1 VKSWLRHF
9 YLYAMQLIFATNNAH
24 KLHEAKVA
32 LGDSIEILSLADINF
47 TGEPEET
54 EPTIEGN
61 ALLKARHLYAATG
74 QNCFADDTG
83 LEVDAL
89 NGKPGVNS
97 AYYAGLPRDDKRNVA
112 LLLKNLEGQT
122 NRNAHF
128 KTVIALIID
137 GKETLFEGIINGTI
151 ASEPTGHNG
160 FGYDPVFIPEGLA
173 TTFAQMELSE
183 KNNHSHRARALAK
196 MVAFLQL

>member
-1 VKSWLRHF
+1 
-9 YLYAMQLIFATNNAH
+9 MQLIFATNNAH

-32 LGDSIEILSLADINF
+32 LGDSIEIRSLADINYEV
-47 TGEPEET
+47 EPEET

-89 NGKPGVNS
+89 NGEPGVNS

-112 LLLKNLEGQT
+112 LLLKNLNGQT

-137 GKETLFEGIINGTI
+137 GKETLFEGIVNGTI
-151 ASEPTGHNG
+151 ATEPTGTHG
-160 FGYDPVFIPEGLA
+160 FGYDPVFIPEGLT
-173 TTFAQMELSE
+173 TTFAQMELAE
-183 KNNHSHRARALAK
+183 KNKYSHRARALSK
-196 MVAFLQL
+196 MQAFLGL

>member
-1 VKSWLRHF
+1 
-9 YLYAMQLIFATNNAH
+9 MQLIFATNNAH

-32 LGDSIEILSLADINF
+32 LGDSIDLLSLADIHF

-54 EPTIEGN
+54 ERTIEGN
-61 ALLKARHLYAATG
+61 ALLKARHLYAAKG
-74 QNCFADDTG
+74 KNCFADDTG
-83 LEVDAL
+83 LEVEIL
-89 NGKPGVNS
+89 NGEPGVDT

-112 LLLKNLEGQT
+112 LLIKNLEGQT

-137 GKETLFEGIINGTI
+137 GKETLFEGIVNGTI
-151 ASEPTGHNG
+151 ANKPVGHHG
-160 FGYDPVFIPEGLA
+160 FGYDPVFIPEGLN

>member
-1 VKSWLRHF
+1 
-9 YLYAMQLIFATNNAH
+9 MQLIFATNNAH

-32 LGDSIEILSLADINF
+32 LGDSIEIRSLADIKYEV
-47 TGEPEET
+47 EPEET

-74 QNCFADDTG
+74 KNCFADDTG

-89 NGKPGVNS
+89 NGEPGVNS

-112 LLLKNLEGQT
+112 LLLKNLNGQT

-137 GKETLFEGIINGTI
+137 GKETLFEGIVNGTI
-151 ASEPTGHNG
+151 ATEPTGTHG
-160 FGYDPVFIPEGLA
+160 FGYDPVFIPEGLT
-173 TTFAQMELSE
+173 TTFAQMELAE
-183 KNNHSHRARALAK
+183 KNKYSHRARALSK
-196 MVAFLQL
+196 MQAFLGL